1 MVVVVVRAV
10 VRVVNIIVAEVL
22 YLSVYLVVRM
32 EVVVIFVKFYWCWWL
47 CGPIGCDGGILV
59 VVVVM
64 VTAVVRVALLIKS
77 N

>member
-1 MVVVVVRAV
+1 M
-10 VRVVNIIVAEVL
+10 IVAEVL
-22 YLSVYLVVRM
+22 YISVYLVVRM
-32 EVVVIFVKFYWCWWL
+32 EVVVIFVRFVWCWWL
-47 CGPIGCDGGILV
+47 CGTIGSDGGIL

>member
-1 MVVVVVRAV
+1 M
-10 VRVVNIIVAEVL
+10 IVAEVL
-22 YLSVYLVVRM
+22 YLIVYLVVRM
-32 EVVVIFVKFYWCWWL
+32 EVVVIFVRFHWCLWF
-47 CGPIGCDGGILV
+47 CEAIGCDGGIL

>member
-10 VRVVNIIVAEVL
+10 VRVANIIVAEVL

-32 EVVVIFVKFYWCWWL
+32 EVVVICVRFYWCWWL
-47 CGPIGCDGGILV
+47 CRAIGCDGGILV
-59 VVVVM
+59 VVM
-64 VTAVVRVALLIKS
+64 VTTVVRALLIKS